1 MSEKTFQTSNR
12 QFGVVL
18 NEELQHHCI
27 PVSEFIKK
35 CQFKHDYF
43 YNIRTA

>member
-18 NEELQHHCI
+18 NEEMQRHSI
-27 PVSEFIKK
+27 PVSELMKK
-35 CQFKHDYF
+35 CHFKNAYF
-43 YNIRTA
+43 YDIRTA

>member
-18 NEELQHHCI
+18 NQELKYHAI

-35 CQFKHDYF
+35 CHFKNAYF
-43 YNIRTA
+43 YNIRKA